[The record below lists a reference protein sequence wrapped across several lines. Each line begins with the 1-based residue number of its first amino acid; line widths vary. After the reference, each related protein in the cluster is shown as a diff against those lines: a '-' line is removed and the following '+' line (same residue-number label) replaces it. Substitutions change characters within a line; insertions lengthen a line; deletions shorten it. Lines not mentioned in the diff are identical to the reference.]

1 MKNHVKC
8 MKNMD
13 ITEQILRLNYAGLPI
28 EWINYQ
34 TAVRLYCSDQ
44 VTYECGASSLIVRGG
59 VNRITGQQSKIEIN
73 SIIATKNY
81 SKASYKDYTPPLT
94 NRTLFQRDAQ
104 TCMYCGETFA
114 VKDLSRDHIIPLS
127 KVGEDK
133 WMNSV
138 TACKRCNNQK
148 GNRTPEQAN
157 MPLLAIP
164 FIPSRIEYLILR
176 GRRIRADQMDFL
188 LSHVPKTSLIRKRY
202 K

>member
-1 MKNHVKC
+1 

-44 VTYECGASSLIVRGG
+44 VTYECGDSSLIVRGG
-59 VNRITGQQSKIEIN
+59 VSRITGQQSKIEIN

-94 NRTLFQRDAQ
+94 NRTLFQRDAK

-127 KVGEDK
+127 KGGEDK

-164 FIPSRIEYLILR
+164 FIPSRIEYLILE
-176 GRRIRADQMDFL
+176 GAE
-188 LSHVPKTSLIRKRY
+188 SELIRWIFVVSRAQNKSY
-202 K
+202 KKEI